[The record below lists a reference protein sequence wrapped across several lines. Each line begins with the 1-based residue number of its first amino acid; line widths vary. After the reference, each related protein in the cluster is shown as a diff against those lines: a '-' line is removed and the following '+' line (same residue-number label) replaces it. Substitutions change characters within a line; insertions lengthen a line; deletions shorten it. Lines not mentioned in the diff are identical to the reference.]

1 MNVLD
6 LFCGCGGI
14 SKGFEEAGFKII
26 GGADNWKDAIAT
38 FAQNHKNSKVLHT
51 DITKL
56 SKKEI
61 EKTLGSA
68 SIDVVIGGPPCQGF
82 SLAGKRLAEDER
94 NMLVFHFARLVSE
107 IKPKAFLMENVL
119 GILSMADGKI
129 KEDLI
134 KSFIKAGYNV
144 DVKPLYAHHYGVPQ
158 IRRRVFFIGI
168 RKDINSAPLYPKP
181 THLDK
186 ETNHNTLFFISPKD
200 VVNPVVTVGDAISDL
215 PLLDDHPGEEI
226 MEYSSTPR
234 TEYQKEMRKY
244 SSKLC
249 NHTASNHTEQTKR
262 VIALVPE
269 GGNWTNLPK
278 EYQNIRSFS
287 NTWKRLDS
295 KKPSVTIDIGHR
307 HHFHYKANRV
317 PTVRESAR
325 LQSFRDDFVFW
336 GPRTSQFKQVGNAVP
351 PLLAKAI
358 ALTLKKQLE

>member
-1 MNVLD
+1 
-6 LFCGCGGI
+6 
-14 SKGFEEAGFKII
+14 
-26 GGADNWKDAIAT
+26 
-38 FAQNHKNSKVLHT
+38 
-51 DITKL
+51 
-56 SKKEI
+56 
-61 EKTLGSA
+61 
-68 SIDVVIGGPPCQGF
+68 
-82 SLAGKRLAEDER
+82 
-94 NMLVFHFARLVSE
+94 
-107 IKPKAFLMENVL
+107 
-119 GILSMADGKI
+119 
-129 KEDLI
+129 
-134 KSFIKAGYNV
+134 
-144 DVKPLYAHHYGVPQ
+144 
-158 IRRRVFFIGI
+158 
-168 RKDINSAPLYPKP
+168 
-181 THLDK
+181 
-186 ETNHNTLFFISPKD
+186 
-200 VVNPVVTVGDAISDL
+200 
-215 PLLDDHPGEEI
+215 
-226 MEYSSTPR
+226 
-234 TEYQKEMRKY
+234 MRKY